1 MKVLQAVGKRKTSI
15 ARATIRPGKGI
26 VRINSLSVEAYE
38 PELARQIIMEPLLLA
53 GDKAR
58 GVDINVKVS
67 GGGVM
72 SQAQA
77 VRTSIANALVDFFND
92 KELRSKYLAY
102 DRHLLVADVRQ
113 KEMRTP
119 YRSRARARR
128 QKSKR

>member
-1 MKVLQAVGKRKTSI
+1 MKTLQTVGKRKTSI
-15 ARATIRPGKGI
+15 ARATIKPGQGV
-26 VRINSLSVEAYE
+26 VRVNSLRIDAYE
-38 PELARQIIMEPLLLA
+38 PVISRQVMMEPLLLA
-53 GDKAR
+53 GDRAGK
-58 GVDINVKVS
+58 VDIHVNVK

>member
-1 MKVLQAVGKRKTSI
+1 MKVIQAIGKRKKSV
-15 ARATIRPGKGI
+15 ARATIKSGKGVI
-26 VRINSLSVEAYE
+26 RVNSLNLEAYE
-38 PELARQIIMEPLLLA
+38 PELARQIIKEPVILA
-53 GDKAR
+53 GDR
-58 GVDINVKVS
+58 ISGVDISVNVQ
-67 GGGVM
+67 GGGFM

-77 VRTSIANALVDFFND
+77 VRSSIANALVAFFND
-92 KELRSKYLAY
+92 KSLREKYLAY